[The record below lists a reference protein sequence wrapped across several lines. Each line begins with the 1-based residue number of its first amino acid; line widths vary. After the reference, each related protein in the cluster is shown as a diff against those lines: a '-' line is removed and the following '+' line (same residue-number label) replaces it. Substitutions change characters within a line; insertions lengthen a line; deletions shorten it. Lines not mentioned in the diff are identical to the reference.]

1 MFGYEILSQGD
12 IAVTS
17 TSHRGNGAD
26 PQDGNGSHDEA
37 GCMILLVDDHP
48 AMAEGIRS
56 LLSARYQVELAGGF
70 RQAMKLVSQHA
81 ARLSLILLDRS
92 LPDADGMLVLST
104 FRRRYPDIPVS
115 MISADEKIETIRLA
129 MKLGAAGYIPKT
141 CPPDELCQAVDSL
154 IAGESWLPDD
164 VSRQLDIGINPSSN
178 RHGLTPRQY
187 DVLRLLQ
194 AGFDNKAIGDS
205 LGISETT
212 VKTHISALFKAL
224 GARNRTMCV
233 RTARQLGLLE

>member
-1 MFGYEILSQGD
+1 MIPGAQHDGGPDVRDTGSSSSGE
-12 IAVTS
+12 
-17 TSHRGNGAD
+17 NGT
-26 PQDGNGSHDEA
+26 
-37 GCMILLVDDHP
+37 ILLIDDHP

-56 LLSARYQVELAGGF
+56 LLSARYRVELAGGF
-70 RQAMKLVSQHA
+70 RQAMTLVTQHA
-81 ARLSLILLDRS
+81 NRVSLILLDRS

-104 FRRRYPDIPVS
+104 LRRRYPDITVA

-141 CPPDELCQAVDSL
+141 CPPDELCQAVDCL
-154 IAGESWLPDD
+154 ISGEYWLPDD
-164 VSRQLDIGINPSSN
+164 VRRQLDVNSNTSSN

-205 LGISETT
+205 LGILETT